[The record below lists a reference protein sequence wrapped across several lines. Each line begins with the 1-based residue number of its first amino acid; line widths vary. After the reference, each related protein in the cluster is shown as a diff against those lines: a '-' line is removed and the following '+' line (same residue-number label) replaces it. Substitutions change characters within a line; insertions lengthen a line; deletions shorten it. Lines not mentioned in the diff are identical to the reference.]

1 MVETSRDW
9 LEKFSFALWVYHM
22 SFHTSVGGTS
32 YSLVY
37 GIEVIL
43 PIEVEMGSLRVVL
56 EQQISKTKSTQPRF
70 D

>member
-43 PIEVEMGSLRVVL
+43 PIEVEMGPLRVVL
-56 EQQISKTKSTQPRF
+56 E
-70 D
+70 